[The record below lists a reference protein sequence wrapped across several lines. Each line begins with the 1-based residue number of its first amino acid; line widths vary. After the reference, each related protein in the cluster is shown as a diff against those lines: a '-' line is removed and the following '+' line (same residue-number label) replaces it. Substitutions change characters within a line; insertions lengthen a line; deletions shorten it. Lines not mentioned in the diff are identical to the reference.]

1 MVAKVTGF
9 SRPQDLV
16 FNPNNIPSA
25 RIYVADNDF
34 VRIINPVNNALIKSL
49 GGFHYAWGVK
59 MHPTA
64 RQCYVGSVGPGGT
77 TSYRDSLFVID
88 TVTETVIN
96 RFTGFDNLADITF
109 TSDGSLALLVNQAT
123 GIVSF
128 FSI

>member
-49 GGFHYAWGVK
+49 GGVPLRLGRQDASDCPSMLCGVSR
-59 MHPTA
+59 P
-64 RQCYVGSVGPGGT
+64 RGT

>member
-64 RQCYVGSVGPGGT
+64 RQCYVGSVGPGGDDEL
-77 TSYRDSLFVID
+77 SRFAVRYRYRDGNSH
-88 TVTETVIN
+88 
-96 RFTGFDNLADITF
+96 
-109 TSDGSLALLVNQAT
+109 
-123 GIVSF
+123 
-128 FSI
+128 